1 MTDLPHMSSFQ
12 RQRNPLTTNNNMIY
26 TRFILGAVVL
36 LIIIYYLMV
45 VGQLFGVWKI
55 TDREI
60 KFINLVIPFY
70 YWMV

>member
-1 MTDLPHMSSFQ
+1 
-12 RQRNPLTTNNNMIY
+12 MIY